1 MVGGDIGAARPWAA
15 TSGAVRSAVGCSA
28 LVPIRGGFCGPAFE
42 QLARGFLEN
51 RHGKER
57 EVREGFLVN
66 FVATV
71 RSETKGQKSI
81 CAFVHLSW
89 LVHTIRCL
97 FLSWY
102 VYETVILGCPLYNL

>member
-1 MVGGDIGAARPWAA
+1 MAGEDDDEVDEN
-15 TSGAVRSAVGCSA
+15 TKK
-28 LVPIRGGFCGPAFE
+28 PIRGGFCGPAFE

-66 FVATV
+66 FAATV

-97 FLSWY
+97 FLVVAS
-102 VYETVILGCPLYNL
+102 VVVALLPILACMP